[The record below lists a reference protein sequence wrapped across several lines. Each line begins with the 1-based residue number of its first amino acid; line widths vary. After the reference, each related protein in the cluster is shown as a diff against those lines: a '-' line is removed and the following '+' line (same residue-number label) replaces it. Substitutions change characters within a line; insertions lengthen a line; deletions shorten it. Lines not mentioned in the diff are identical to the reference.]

1 MQDTNTKLDL
11 TSSEGVNSFF
21 ETLKRGYFSI
31 PESSDLIRQ
40 LFNSTEASEIAFE
53 QILFKLSSVDPG
65 PHSNAFDEVKLRL
78 SNKIDFDYL
87 TMPFAK
93 LISALDYAGLSENIN
108 VQLKIREFAKK
119 FDPQSLVSEIN
130 AYAMGSLNGAVTS
143 NMPDSVLIVNGY
155 SQIFATMQKFDLLEN
170 NKAFMIEAIWK
181 WNPDIFGDV
190 RDDLPLALSMQFRKF
205 ENAVD
210 ESVMTLLANKVI
222 AQGNPYQIATLLYN
236 GVFDF
241 HEAQRFSLYVSLLD
255 VALLTPQASVERNYI
270 DLIRDRFQG
279 RSITLPIIDK
289 FSNLDL

>member
-1 MQDTNTKLDL
+1 MSTQ
-11 TSSEGVNSFF
+11 
-21 ETLKRGYFSI
+21 KRRHDGKQQ
-31 PESSDLIRQ
+31 P
-40 LFNSTEASEIAFE
+40 
-53 QILFKLSSVDPG
+53 V
-65 PHSNAFDEVKLRL
+65 
-78 SNKIDFDYL
+78 IDNVC
-87 TMPFAK
+87 
-93 LISALDYAGLSENIN
+93 AG
-108 VQLKIREFAKK
+108 R
-119 FDPQSLVSEIN
+119 
-130 AYAMGSLNGAVTS
+130 Y
-143 NMPDSVLIVNGY
+143 
-155 SQIFATMQKFDLLEN
+155 
-170 NKAFMIEAIWK
+170 
-181 WNPDIFGDV
+181 PDIFGDV

-255 VALLTPQASVERNYI
+255 VALLAPQASVERNYI

>member
-1 MQDTNTKLDL
+1 M
-11 TSSEGVNSFF
+11 
-21 ETLKRGYFSI
+21 
-31 PESSDLIRQ
+31 IRQ